1 MPRNWKPYSGRIRWV
16 FRHFPALLRLHRRFQ
31 GLMMSVVLQGVTLGH
46 KRMEQFEDRVHKFI
60 AQTIPDPV
68 MREAVTPTTPYGCKR
83 GLVSDDFY
91 PALTRDNVELVA
103 EGLQSVRPGGITTVS
118 GREIDA
124 DVIIYCTGYRVMDFD
139 RIDVVGLGGKS
150 LAAVMEKAP
159 EALKGIAA
167 PDFPNYFFSAGPNG
181 LAINVSYFTNV
192 ERNARTIVGL
202 LREKQAAGLQ
212 AIAARRDVTDDYN
225 RQLGSQF
232 ELYSWGA
239 SSCDSYYRT
248 ESGHAPFLFPGGFK
262 EYNELHEQCSLAEF
276 EPV

>member
-1 MPRNWKPYSGRIRWV
+1 
-16 FRHFPALLRLHRRFQ
+16 
-31 GLMMSVVLQGVTLGH
+31 
-46 KRMEQFEDRVHKFI
+46 
-60 AQTIPDPV
+60 
-68 MREAVTPTTPYGCKR
+68 
-83 GLVSDDFY
+83 
-91 PALTRDNVELVA
+91 LTRDNVELVA

-150 LAAVMEKAP
+150 LAAVMEQAP
-159 EALKGIAA
+159 ESLKGIAA